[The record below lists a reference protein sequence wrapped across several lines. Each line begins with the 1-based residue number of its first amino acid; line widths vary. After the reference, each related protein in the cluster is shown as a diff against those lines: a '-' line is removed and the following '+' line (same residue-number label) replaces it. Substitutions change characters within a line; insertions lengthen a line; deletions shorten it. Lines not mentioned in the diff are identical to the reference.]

1 MAESATRI
9 EELRRAVY
17 DQQQAVNALELQ
29 LAATGDP
36 AALQELAGRLVAAH
50 VEAGAAEQALAEAQK
65 QAGRTDAPPAAGG
78 EVARTRSLATT
89 GLDVIVEPQMASVPT
104 AYYHLLDAEA
114 HPLVKCT
121 VLIKS
126 AAFKRVRITSYI
138 EGYSA
143 QAVDT
148 VEVRRNVTPA
158 PVVAQQPTLFADKVR
173 TINELTRA
181 SLNVLAED
189 LDTGKIEVHKSMP
202 IWLLARTAAPLA
214 TYDPTSGTWKDMSQ
228 YLGAFVTPNHP
239 SVMEFL
245 RIVAGKHGAGRL
257 AGYQAADVDSQVQ
270 AIYEALKSEKQI
282 AYVNSLTSFDPNTG
296 AKSQR
301 LRLPRESLADQQANC
316 VDGAVLFASILEALS
331 LNPALVVVP
340 SHVLVGWETSPDSN
354 QWRYLETTKLATGS
368 FADAVKYG
376 TGFAE
381 AYAKQ
386 AAAQNDTRWFR
397 RWPLRDLRSKY
408 GIYPAE

>member
-1 MAESATRI
+1 MPSGETRV
-9 EELRRAVY
+9 EELRREVY
-17 DQQQAVNALELQ
+17 DLQQAVNGLELQ
-29 LAATGDP
+29 MAQASDSATVLA
-36 AALQELAGRLVAAH
+36 LADRLVEAQLK
-50 VEAGAAEQALAEAQK
+50 AGAAEQALAEAKK
-65 QAGRTDAPPAAGG
+65 QAGRTEETPAGDG
-78 EVARTRSLATT
+78 EVVRTRSLATT
-89 GLDVIVEPQMASVPT
+89 GLEVLVEPQMASVPT
-104 AYYHLLDAEA
+104 AYYHLLSPDA

-121 VLIKS
+121 VQIKT
-126 AAFKRVRITSYI
+126 ANFKRVRITSFI

-148 VEVRRNVTPA
+148 VEVRRNVAP
-158 PVVAQQPTLFADKVR
+158 PVVAQQPTLLAEKVR

-202 IWLLARTAAPLA
+202 IWLLARNSAPLA

-245 RIVAGKHGAGRL
+245 RLAADKHAAKRL
-257 AGYQAADVDSQVQ
+257 VGYQDADVDGQVK
-270 AIYEALKSEKQI
+270 AVYEALKTEKQI
-282 AYVNSLTSFDPNTG
+282 AYVNSLTAFDPNTG

-301 LRLPRESLADQQANC
+301 LRLPRESLADKQANC

-340 SHVLVGWETSPDSN
+340 SHVLVGWETAPDSN
-354 QWRYLETTKLATGS
+354 EWRYLETTKLATGG
-368 FADAVKYG
+368 FEDAVKHG
-376 TGFAE
+376 TAFAG
-381 AYAKQ
+381 AYEKQ
-386 AAAQNDTRWFR
+386 ATAKNDARWFR
-397 RWPLRDLRSKY
+397 RWPLRELRAKY